1 MEHPDGSWIRIRFRR
16 KINRTEGLAL
26 HSHAGL
32 SISEPAAKEQHMTRR
47 VVVTGLGIVSPIG
60 NDLETS
66 WKAALAGVSGIDK
79 VTRFDA
85 SILGSQIAGEV
96 KDFDASKYLGV
107 KEVRRFDRFV
117 HLGVAA
123 GIMALEDSGIEVT
136 EAFAPEI
143 GVAIGAG
150 IGGIPLICANHD
162 ALNTRGPRRISPFMI
177 PGSIINMTG
186 GQLAIMKNLKGPN
199 IAHVTACSTGLH
211 AIGEAMHII
220 RRGDATAMIA
230 GGCESTIHPLA
241 MGAFDAMHAL
251 SRRND
256 DPKTSS
262 RPFDKD
268 RDGFV
273 MGEGAGVLMLEE
285 LEHAL
290 ARGAHIYAEVAGYG
304 LSGDA
309 YHITTPS
316 TDGPA
321 RCMRMALRNAGMNPD
336 DIDYL
341 IGSLGRV
348 VDALPF
354 YYQVAS
360 NFEKFYL
367 LSDDSQLIANFY
379 SFHEQCQKTLNDF
392 NHVFGS
398 RRSYTDCSVHLQDMI
413 VRYNVSFMLV
423 LVNLALQYRPK
434 RLQHLNETT
443 TRAVEM
449 ELRDAESRMAA
460 EAKIAARQHD
470 ASTAVVAVEPKAEP
484 KADAKEDAKDE
495 GRAKAERKLQEEK
508 ERQKQEKER
517 RRGAYFKRKLG
528 KERSRF
534 KQILESFRSYAT
546 SSNTLTLVEV
556 TLRQVDR
563 LPPPVSFKSL
573 IVLVLLILVAIGA
586 VYLNAW
592 LV

>member
-1 MEHPDGSWIRIRFRR
+1 MMEHPDGSWILIRFRR
-16 KINRTEGLAL
+16 KINRTEGFAL

-32 SISEPAAKEQHMTRR
+32 PISEPAAKEQHMTRR

-341 IGSLGRV
+341 NAHGTSTPVGDV
-348 VDALPF
+348 NEVKA
-354 YYQVAS
+354 VK
-360 NFEKFYL
+360 E
-367 LSDDSQLIANFY
+367 
-379 SFHEQCQKTLNDF
+379 
-392 NHVFGS
+392 VFGDHARHLVVNS
-398 RRSYTDCSVHLQDMI
+398 TKSMTGHLLGGAGGVESVFTVMAVAEQVSPPTINVFNQDPECDIDVCANEARPMKI
-413 VRYNVSFMLV
+413 RAAMKNSFGFGGTNSTV
-423 LVNLALQYRPK
+423 IYK
-434 RLQHLNETT
+434 RF
-443 TRAVEM
+443 
-449 ELRDAESRMAA
+449 
-460 EAKIAARQHD
+460 
-470 ASTAVVAVEPKAEP
+470 
-484 KADAKEDAKDE
+484 E
-495 GRAKAERKLQEEK
+495 G
-508 ERQKQEKER
+508 
-517 RRGAYFKRKLG
+517 
-528 KERSRF
+528 
-534 KQILESFRSYAT
+534 
-546 SSNTLTLVEV
+546 
-556 TLRQVDR
+556 
-563 LPPPVSFKSL
+563 
-573 IVLVLLILVAIGA
+573 
-586 VYLNAW
+586 
-592 LV
+592 